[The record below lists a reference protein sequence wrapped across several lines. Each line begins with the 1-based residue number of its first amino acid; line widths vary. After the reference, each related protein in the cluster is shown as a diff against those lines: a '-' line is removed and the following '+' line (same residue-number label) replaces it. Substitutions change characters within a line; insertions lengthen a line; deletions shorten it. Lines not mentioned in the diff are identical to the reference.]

1 MPKLRSAGSGG
12 RNDSAPS
19 RAPML
24 PPGGRSGGPS
34 PFVGPTEFLLQTG
47 HSGRPPASRTQHTS
61 TQPELPLSRGAVS
74 PLPPCRTP
82 THLRTPAS
90 ERPTREARLTPP
102 PHQAAPRLG
111 RDKGSP
117 PLFLRPRTTA
127 AADPR
132 YLRPLEGGLLSLTTD
147 PLPPQLPR
155 GVTGRRCPVIFRLLL
170 LPPSTPNLPPPPSP
184 PPLPLGPQSVG
195 VPLHFLRDDRDPP
208 PLPPSPAGGDDHN
221 TPRLPQRNMSL
232 SSQPPAPAHARE
244 GPLPPPPN
252 ERPPALGRNPSSS
265 RTGPLPPPPPSGRGV
280 GGGSVRSSPAPSPI
294 GRPSPGP
301 GGRPPLPPDRPGAGG
316 ALPPTPPMG
325 NGYHNQIQ
333 DEWESRFNFHPVSD
347 LPPPQ
352 PYVHFQKTYP
362 SKIGKSDSRGSG
374 KKERGAPPLPPIPR

>member
-1 MPKLRSAGSGG
+1 MPPPPPPPPGPPPPPSFAVANTEKPNLNRSAQSG
-12 RNDSAPS
+12 RNALLGDISKGSRLKKTVTNDRSGPTLDNSAPS
-19 RAPML
+19 RGPML

-34 PFVGPTEFLLQTG
+34 PFGGRGGGGSIVPPKLPAAPSSARNSVPDLPK
-47 HSGRPPASRTQHTS
+47 GRPSFSSRQDTPGGPPPPDPDPPPDPRFRASHQGGTAHS
-61 TQPELPLSRGAVS
+61 
-74 PLPPCRTP
+74 
-82 THLRTPAS
+82 
-90 ERPTREARLTPP
+90 P

-155 GVTGRRCPVIFRLLL
+155 GVTGRRCP
-170 LPPSTPNLPPPPSP
+170 
-184 PPLPLGPQSVG
+184 SVG
-195 VPLHFLRDDRDPP
+195 VPLLFLRDDRDPP
-208 PLPPSPAGGDDHN
+208 LSPPRRLEGTTTTRLACPKETCHSAAKLQLQPTPGKVLCLLHPMRDPQLLGGTHPHHAQVLFLPL
-221 TPRLPQRNMSL
+221 LPQ
-232 SSQPPAPAHARE
+232 
-244 GPLPPPPN
+244 
-252 ERPPALGRNPSSS
+252 
-265 RTGPLPPPPPSGRGV
+265 V
-280 GGGSVRSSPAPSPI
+280 VVWGGAV
-294 GRPSPGP
+294 
-301 GGRPPLPPDRPGAGG
+301 PGAGG
-316 ALPPTPPMG
+316 ALPPPPPMG